1 MDLREKVNLTMKV
14 FQRVLASAGHES
26 VFVAWTGGKD
36 STVTLYLWSRFLE
49 EIGCNG
55 KPAAISLDTGL
66 KFPEII
72 RFRDKMTIE
81 RGVDLHVVRPGI
93 DISGYPVAADKIAC
107 CRDLKV
113 EPLKKAITRLRAG
126 ALITGIRN
134 DEHPDR
140 ADRDEV
146 EHRTGPDYL
155 QVNPILHWTEMDVW
169 SFIVQENLP
178 YCSLYDQ
185 GYSSLGCMPCTSKA
199 TGHGERSGRAKE
211 KEQSLDVL
219 RSLGYF

>member
-1 MDLREKVNLTMKV
+1 MNLREKVNLTRKV
-14 FQRVLASAGHES
+14 FERVLSSAGHKG

-36 STVTLYLWSRFLE
+36 STVTLCLWSRFLE
-49 EIGCNG
+49 EKGFNG

-72 RFRDKMTIE
+72 RFRDDIAKGWNI
-81 RGVDLHVVRPGI
+81 DLHVISPGI
-93 DISGYPVAADKIAC
+93 DITGYPVARDKVVC

-113 EPLKKAITRLRAG
+113 EPLKEAITGLNAM

-140 ADRDEV
+140 TNREQIEQRSD
-146 EHRTGPDYL
+146 PLYF
-155 QVNPILHWTEMDVW
+155 QVNPILHWTEMDIW

-178 YCSLYDQ
+178 YCGLYDQ
-185 GYSSLGCMPCTSKA
+185 GYTSLGCMPCTRKA
-199 TGHGERSGRAKE
+199 TGHGERSGRAGE
-211 KEQSLDVL
+211 KEQSLGVL